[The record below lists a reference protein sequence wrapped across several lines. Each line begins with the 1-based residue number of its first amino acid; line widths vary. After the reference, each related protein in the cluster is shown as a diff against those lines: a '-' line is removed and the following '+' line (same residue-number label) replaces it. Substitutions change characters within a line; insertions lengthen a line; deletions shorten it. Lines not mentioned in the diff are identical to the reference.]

1 MSDLQLNWNAEE
13 GHADLVL
20 KNGDLALEKTG
31 LKTAVIAN
39 LFTDKTAS
47 VSPAPVGAN
56 DPRGWWGGRVG
67 SHLWQHRWAKNTRE
81 NALPVKNR
89 APKARPSKPCKAY
102 LSPLVAS
109 TNASTNASSIT
120 VAAERTGSRV
130 ALAVHVNGVET
141 EFKGGCPLT
150 YPR

>member
-31 LKTAVIAN
+31 LQSAVIAN

-47 VSPAPVGAN
+47 ASPAPVGAN
-56 DPRGWWGGRVG
+56 DPRGWWGGHVG
-67 SHLWQHRWAKNTRE
+67 SHLWQHQRAKNTRE
-81 NALPVKNR
+81 NALPVKNT

-109 TNASTNASSIT
+109 TNASSIA

-130 ALAVHVNGVET
+130 ALALHVNGVET
-141 EFKGGCPLT
+141 EFKGGCPLK

>member
-31 LKTAVIAN
+31 LQSAVIAN

-56 DPRGWWGGRVG
+56 DPRGWWGGHVG
-67 SHLWQHRWAKNTRE
+67 SHLWQHHRAKNTLA
-81 NALPVKNR
+81 NALAIKST
-89 APKARPSKPCKAY
+89 AEQALA
-102 LSPLVAS
+102 PLVAS
-109 TNASTNASSIT
+109 DRASSIA
-120 VAAERTGSRV
+120 VAAERTGGRV
-130 ALAVHVNGVET
+130 ALQVHVNGVET
-141 EFKGGCPLT
+141 EFKGGCPLK
-150 YPR
+150 YPH